1 MQGTEAVIIL
11 IASLHIDLL
20 ERIIYVLNQECGIE
34 VPLDFRAIRHRVPAF
49 AETFLCIGFRQMVK
63 LACLY
68 GEGID
73 FLERTSRI
81 KYLSLDGFNKQRR
94 SFIED
99 GFSEPFLSDVLPLAV
114 EFCLLRLFC
123 QSTEPHLFDVMLAAK
138 RKQAVRQL
146 IMLLDRN
153 CCAGTFVLVF
163 YISKQRSIDSKRFD

>member
-1 MQGTEAVIIL
+1 MQGKEAVIRL

-63 LACLY
+63 LAFLY

-81 KYLSLDGFNKQRR
+81 KYLSLDGFFLTGFPLLLNFV
-94 SFIED
+94 SFAC
-99 GFSEPFLSDVLPLAV
+99 S
-114 EFCLLRLFC
+114 
-123 QSTEPHLFDVMLAAK
+123 AK
-138 RKQAVRQL
+138 A
-146 IMLLDRN
+146 RN
-153 CCAGTFVLVF
+153 R
-163 YISKQRSIDSKRFD
+163 ISSM